1 MLVIQNY
8 LNYSKVYI
16 TSTQIGGGYQLRI
29 VNDSYN
35 PIILNKILFEFDDSH
50 NTNIT
55 YNKEFKSS
63 DLDLNFK
70 MLFTKNKLFIE
81 GSGKIKKMI
90 FINSINNREINQK
103 DIYLNYSMPVKYYN
117 KTESIKTIDDNKI
130 KYSISNDTINVY
142 QGMYTIKENL
152 IFP

>member
-1 MLVIQNY
+1 
-8 LNYSKVYI
+8 
-16 TSTQIGGGYQLRI
+16 
-29 VNDSYN
+29 
-35 PIILNKILFEFDDSH
+35 
-50 NTNIT
+50 
-55 YNKEFKSS
+55 
-63 DLDLNFK
+63 
-70 MLFTKNKLFIE
+70 FIE